1 MSFTPTN
8 NNFGQGSMPDISAKM
23 IQSGS
28 VGNYESQGV
37 DRAVI
42 IGQNGIPIGKV
53 DYAPP
58 YDLLTEENRARVE
71 NARRAKEAKRLQLER
86 ERNAKNNPKPK
97 VIPPTDVITSV
108 QKDLIGKSFQYITEG
123 KFGEEVSVVSC
134 QMNND
139 EIELTMSDDTTIF
152 LNDIESKFLPLNIKN
167 VEIITTIDEAEQSAD
182 IIKKE
187 ETINKRYNIVETKT
201 ESKLPISPLQE
212 LLRTRKKNLTPI
224 SVDLTID
231 LVKKD
236 FFKII
241 DDSYDNALDYVVEH
255 IMNGLTLEDVKNAVK
270 NQLDLYYKSDSR
282 SLTNDDF
289 EKKVI
294 YKEPETIILEK
305 TEQ

>member
-187 ETINKRYNIVETKT
+187 ESINKRYNIVETKA